1 MIATCNCGQLPDIP
15 GPLVMLTL
23 WITGTGWEVTVS
35 CAAELV
41 DGAGPGLLTVN
52 DPAPW
57 ICRSAALRATCNTV
71 VLTTVVGR
79 AEAFHNTTEFDSN
92 PVPVIV
98 TVTEL
103 LGGT

>member
-1 MIATCNCGQLPDIP
+1 
-15 GPLVMLTL
+15 V
-23 WITGTGWEVTVS
+23 E
-35 CAAELV
+35 AA
-41 DGAGPGLLTVN
+41 GAGLLTAN
-52 DPAPW
+52 DPVPRL
-57 ICRSAALRATCNTV
+57 CRSDALRATCNTV